1 MNYTEHIKE
10 HLVELEYTITHEKE
24 DEGILVIQKEEHGI
38 KNLVIGIS
46 PPVLIL
52 EQYIF
57 KIEKP
62 SAEVYQNLLMK
73 NRDIVHGAFVLDES
87 GQKVIFRDTLQ
98 IDTLDIEEL
107 EASLNSLSLLMSE
120 YAEKIITYSKY

>member
-1 MNYTEHIKE
+1 MKYTQKIKQ
-10 HLVELEYTITHEKE
+10 HLVELDYTISLEKE

-38 KNLVIGIS
+38 KNLVIGIA

-57 KIEKP
+57 KIENP
-62 SAEVYQNLLMK
+62 SDEIFKNLLMK

-120 YAEKIITYSKY
+120 YAEDIIKFSKY